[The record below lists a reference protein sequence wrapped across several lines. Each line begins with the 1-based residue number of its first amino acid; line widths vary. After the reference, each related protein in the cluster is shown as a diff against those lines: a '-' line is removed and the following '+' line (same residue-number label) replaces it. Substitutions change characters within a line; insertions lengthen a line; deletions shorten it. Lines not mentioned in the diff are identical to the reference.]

1 MRPMASRPLAE
12 TLGIHR
18 DLRVA
23 AIGGGGKMTLLR
35 LLGVEWAQAGGRP
48 LLVPT
53 TRIDGH
59 PERGVPGVR
68 TVSLPPARTAWPP
81 LAFLGGELLVVGR
94 RGDRP
99 GLLESIHPDEI
110 GTLVEQSKADLVLV
124 KADGARGRSIKAHDD
139 EEPVVPLDTGLVVA
153 LCGIDAWGLELGP
166 EVVHHDALFAET
178 WGMEPGARLEDDA
191 FYAALA
197 DPAGYRKGV
206 PAGARYVV
214 FLNKVD
220 RPVRVAIAQRLA
232 AGLHERGVAE
242 VVWGDLARGE
252 WTLSRRGSR

>member
-1 MRPMASRPLAE
+1 MRPMAPRPLVE
-12 TLGIHR
+12 ILGIHR
-18 DLRVA
+18 DMTVA

-35 LLGVEWAQAGGRP
+35 LLGDEWAKAGGRP

-53 TRIDGH
+53 TRLDGH

-68 TVSLPPARTAWPP
+68 TLPLPAARSAWPP
-81 LAFLGGELLVVGR
+81 LSFLGGELLVVGR

-99 GLLESIHPDEI
+99 ALLEPIHPDEI
-110 GTLVEQSKADLVLV
+110 APLVEQSKADLVLV
-124 KADGARGRSIKAHDD
+124 KADGARGRSLKAHDD
-139 EEPVVPLDTGLVVA
+139 EEPVIPLATGLVVA
-153 LCGIDAWGLELGP
+153 LCGMDAWGAELGP
-166 EVVHHDALFAET
+166 DVVHHDALFAEK

-197 DPAGYRKGV
+197 DPAGYRARV

-220 RPVRVAIAQRLA
+220 RPVRVAVAQRLA
-232 AGLHERGVAE
+232 HGLNERGVAD
-242 VVWGDLARGE
+242 VAWGDLVRGE
-252 WTLSRRGSR
+252 WTLSRRGTR